1 MTTLNH
7 MAKIS
12 ASSCDQAIQGDHL
25 YEVLI
30 RLAQSLDNEADQ
42 KLLRHLAQRWQEKTF
57 NLMVLGQF
65 KRGKSTLINALLGVN
80 ILPTGVVPVTAIPTS
95 LRYGDTIRCVAQFL
109 SGESC
114 DIPLEE
120 LPHYVTEEGNPK
132 NEKAVAHVTVY
143 APSFFLSHGVQI
155 FDTPG
160 IGSTLLT
167 STDATKKALP
177 QGDAG
182 IFVLC
187 PDPPL
192 TETEAAFLREMSSR
206 VTRLFIVFTKADIVS
221 RSELDELIEFNHQL
235 LREIL
240 ETDDVPLFRVSA
252 RMVLEAIAK
261 GKAPQD
267 AYDFAKLQET
277 VQQFLREEKE
287 TVLRKAIA
295 TRARGVVTRER
306 GLIQIEI
313 RSITMDE
320 AERAER
326 LERFR
331 AEVQRLAREQQAA
344 NDILRGDGA
353 RLITEINRCAESIRE
368 RVTRELA
375 HDFRELS
382 ASDLPRSELLK
393 GAPTIFSYL
402 SERIAIVFSR
412 ERARLERQIGEQ
424 FVRIREDHVERIYRV
439 LSRLMETAGNLF
451 DAPTSAWNLTV
462 DSTAELEDYWPL
474 LQPSSALGTVRL
486 EFLAFLLPTQWLRR
500 RQVRRLSRALEEGI
514 VANAERLR
522 YHFIQ
527 GLERTLHALRDE
539 LEAEFSDLVRVVE
552 KAVRQAAVTSS
563 QETTLRLATLS
574 ELKTRLQMLE
584 EFDEVLLKEES
595 Q

>member
-1 MTTLNH
+1 MTILNNIGKI
-7 MAKIS
+7 MAS
-12 ASSCDQAIQGDHL
+12 DCDRAVQSDHL
-25 YEVLI
+25 YDVLI
-30 RLAQSLDNEADQ
+30 RLAQSLDNDADQ

-65 KRGKSTLINALLGVN
+65 KRGKSTLINALLGMS

-95 LRYGDTIRCVAQFL
+95 LRYGDTIRCVVEFRN
-109 SGESC
+109 GESC

-132 NEKAVAHVTVY
+132 NEKAVAHVTVF
-143 APSFFLSHGVQI
+143 APSPFLSHGVQV

-167 STDATKKALP
+167 NTDATKKALP

-182 IFVLC
+182 IFVLS

-192 TETEAAFLREMSSR
+192 TETEATFLREVSSR
-206 VTRLFIVFTKADIVS
+206 VTRLFIVFTKADIVG
-221 RSELDELIEFNHQL
+221 RSELEELIQFNLQL

-252 RMVLEAIAK
+252 RMVLEAIERSQT
-261 GKAPQD
+261 PRD
-267 AYDFAKLQET
+267 AYEFAKLRETIQE
-277 VQQFLREEKE
+277 FLRNEKE
-287 TVLRKAIA
+287 AVLRKAIVA
-295 TRARGVVTRER
+295 RARGVVTRER
-306 GLIQIEI
+306 DLIQIEI

-320 AERAER
+320 VERAER
-326 LERFR
+326 LERFH

-368 RVTRELA
+368 RVTRELE

-382 ASDLPRSELLK
+382 ASDIPRSKLLK
-393 GAPTIFSYL
+393 GASTIFSRL

-424 FVRIREDHVERIYRV
+424 FARIREDHVERIHGV

-451 DAPTSAWNLTV
+451 DAPTSAWDLKVECTV
-462 DSTAELEDYWPL
+462 ELEDYWPL
-474 LQPSSALGTVRL
+474 LQPSSALGTVPV
-486 EFLAFLLPTQWLRR
+486 EIFAFLLPTQWLRR
-500 RQVRRLSRALEEGI
+500 RHVRRLSQALEEAI
-514 VANAERLR
+514 VANTERLR

-527 GLERTLHALRDE
+527 GLERTLRALRDE
-539 LEAEFSDLVRVVE
+539 LEVEFSDLVRVVE
-552 KAVRQAAVTSS
+552 EAVQRAAVTSR
-563 QETTLRLATLS
+563 QEATLRQATLS
-574 ELKTRLQMLE
+574 ELQTRLQMLE